1 MKHAVIITE
10 NKYPCE
16 DAGAIRQH
24 ATAKILEE
32 LGYSVIVLGYGTTT
46 NGKVKVY
53 EGIEYISFRPKSNN
67 KFVRAIC
74 RATASDRMMSFL
86 KRNCKNADIILV
98 ADVFA
103 NTVQKLN
110 KLYNCKNTLLI
121 HDSVEWFSPEQ
132 FAKGEKSF
140 AYKTR
145 NEINT
150 KLVKEGWRVI
160 AISSYLEE
168 HFSKQCDKS
177 VRIPVIMDM
186 NSIKYNLNVG
196 EISEKIKFAYVGS
209 PGKKDYL
216 KNIIEGFE
224 LLSKNL
230 LERAE
235 FHIVG
240 VTEEQLVSMCGV
252 EKGSISNLKGVL
264 FAHGRLPHD
273 KAIEFVMN
281 ADYTVLLRDETL
293 RYAKAGF
300 PTKVVESLSCG
311 TPIVCNLSSD
321 LGLYLTDGE
330 NAYISDNHL
339 PEGLKFALEKAI
351 NTSDV
356 HRKEMRVNARETAE
370 KYFDYKKYIDVF
382 SEFVKEK

>member
-24 ATAKILEE
+24 ATAKILKE
-32 LGYSVIVLGYGTTT
+32 LGYSVIVLGYGTPT

-53 EGIEYISFRPKSNN
+53 EGIKYISFRPKSNN

-177 VRIPVIMDM
+177 VRIPVIMDVK
-186 NSIKYNLNVG
+186 SIKCNLDVDGSKN
-196 EISEKIKFAYVGS
+196 KIKFAYVGG

-216 KNIIEGFE
+216 KNVIEGFE
-224 LLSKNL
+224 LLPEKM
-230 LERAE
+230 LEKVE
-235 FHIVG
+235 LHIVG
-240 VTEEQLVSMCGV
+240 VTSEQLASVCDVKES
-252 EKGSISNLKGVL
+252 SIIKLKGVL
-264 FAHGRLPHD
+264 FAHGRVPHEE
-273 KAIEFVMN
+273 AIRFVRE
-281 ADYTVLLRDETL
+281 AGYTVLLRDASL
-293 RYAKAGF
+293 KYAKAGF

-311 TPIVCNLSSD
+311 TPVICNLSSD
-321 LGLYLTDGE
+321 LGLYLNDGE
-330 NAYISDNHL
+330 NAFLAEDHM
-339 PEGLKFALEKAI
+339 PESLKTSLENAI
-351 NTSDV
+351 TASPEQ
-356 HRKEMRVNARETAE
+356 RKVMRINARKTAE
-370 KYFDYKKYIDVF
+370 EHFDYKNYTSVF
-382 SEFVKEK
+382 SELINN

>member
-46 NGKVKVY
+46 NRKVKVY

-132 FAKGEKSF
+132 FARGEKSF

-177 VRIPVIMDM
+177 VRIPVIMDVK
-186 NSIKYNLNVG
+186 SIKCNLDVDGSKN
-196 EISEKIKFAYVGS
+196 KIKFAYVGG
-209 PGKKDYL
+209 PAKKDYL
-216 KNIIEGFE
+216 KCIIEGFE
-224 LLSKNL
+224 LLPEKM
-230 LERAE
+230 LEKVE
-235 FHIVG
+235 LHIVG
-240 VTEEQLVSMCGV
+240 VTSEQLASVCDVKES
-252 EKGSISNLKGVL
+252 SIIKLDGVL
-264 FAHGRLPHD
+264 FAHGRVPHEE
-273 KAIEFVMN
+273 AIRFVRE
-281 ADYTVLLRDETL
+281 ADYTVLLRDASL

-311 TPIVCNLSSD
+311 TPVICNLSSD
-321 LGLYLTDGE
+321 LGLYLNDGE
-330 NAYISDNHL
+330 NAFLAEDHM
-339 PEGLKFALEKAI
+339 PESLKTSLENAI
-351 NTSDV
+351 TVSPEQ
-356 HRKEMRVNARETAE
+356 RKVMRINARKTAE
-370 KYFDYKKYIDVF
+370 EHFDYKNYTSVF
-382 SEFVKEK
+382 SELINN